1 MEIAAIIIVIEIAI
15 IIVTAMIIMKLTAQR
30 KLEELTGLDIELA
43 VMILGAI
50 VVLMMMTM
58 IVAAINRNKGGY
70 PVDSGTRLFNNY
82 TDFLKY
88 RYNTCIKLSYVNVN
102 SLKTTVTV
110 DCFENNRL
118 AIF

>member
-1 MEIAAIIIVIEIAI
+1 M
-15 IIVTAMIIMKLTAQR
+15 TAMMMKLTAQR

-43 VMILGAI
+43 VTILGAI